1 MKNEHHERTAGLE
14 RQAMAWPMSAA
25 ERARAFSDDQAPHA
39 AGAGAGARFGA
50 RSAADSWAGP
60 GASRGQPGQPD
71 IAATRTSDTGSAGS
85 RPSANLRD
93 VIETIGLTLLIA
105 AGIQFAVQSRQI
117 EGSSMEPTLHNGQ
130 RLLVNRL
137 AYQSPNEAQRG
148 DIIVFRAWDQ
158 DEDYIKRV
166 VGVPGDEI
174 DIRDNHIRVNGFLL
188 DEPYIANE
196 PTFGTPDTVI
206 LGPGEYYVL
215 GDNRGN
221 SSDSRLHGPLPAGKI
236 IGKAW
241 LTYWPLDNLGFISDT
256 TSYAAPSPGV
266 PADPT
271 PSY

>member
-1 MKNEHHERTAGLE
+1 MKNEKVERAAGLE
-14 RQAMAWPMSAA
+14 RQAMAWPMPPA
-25 ERARAFSDDQAPHA
+25 ERERVFPNEQAPYA
-39 AGAGAGARFGA
+39 WPAE
-50 RSAADSWAGP
+50 S
-60 GASRGQPGQPD
+60 
-71 IAATRTSDTGSAGS
+71 SAGRAAYSSPAVSGSNSS
-85 RPSANLRD
+85 RPSATLRD
-93 VIETIGLTLLIA
+93 VVETIGLTLLIA

-137 AYQSPNEAQRG
+137 AYQNPNEAQRG

-166 VGVPGDEI
+166 IGVPGDEI

-256 TSYAAPSPGV
+256 TSYAAPSPGA
-266 PADPT
+266 PADPS

>member
-1 MKNEHHERTAGLE
+1 MKNEQHERSAGLE
-14 RQAMAWPMSAA
+14 RQAMAWPMLPA
-25 ERARAFSDDQAPHA
+25 ERARVFSDDRAPHA
-39 AGAGAGARFGA
+39 AATRSGSWSGAQSAGDPWTSPEPSGGRAEQ
-50 RSAADSWAGP
+50 AGP
-60 GASRGQPGQPD
+60 RS
-71 IAATRTSDTGSAGS
+71 TGTYDNESPSS
-85 RPSANLRD
+85 RPSATLRD

-256 TSYAAPSPGV
+256 TSYAAPFPGAA
-266 PADPT
+266 ADPT
-271 PSY
+271 PTY